1 MSRRKKRAKPAK
13 AGREL
18 VRLKAPAGCAP
29 FKRGGRRYVPSREG
43 FVAVPAGL
51 VDDLL
56 AHGFARLAEDEAKP
70 APRAS
75 KKTSE
80 THHGDG

>member
-1 MSRRKKRAKPAK
+1 MKRRKTRAKPGAAPK
-13 AGREL
+13 A
-18 VRLKAPAGCAP
+18 VRLKAPEGCAP
-29 FKRGGRRYVPSREG
+29 FKRGGRRYAPSREG
-43 FVAVPAGL
+43 IVAVPAAW

-56 AHGFARLAEDEAKP
+56 AHGFARLADDETKP

-80 THHGDG
+80 MSHGDG

>member
-1 MSRRKKRAKPAK
+1 MKRRKTRAKPAAASK
-13 AGREL
+13 A
-18 VRLKAPAGCAP
+18 VRLKAPEGCAP

-43 FVAVPAGL
+43 IVAVPAAL

-70 APRAS
+70 APRAG
-75 KKTSE
+75 KNTSE
-80 THHGDG
+80 KNHGDR

>member
-1 MSRRKKRAKPAK
+1 MRRRKARAQPVAAPK
-13 AGREL
+13 A
-18 VRLKAPAGCAP
+18 VRLKAPEGCAP